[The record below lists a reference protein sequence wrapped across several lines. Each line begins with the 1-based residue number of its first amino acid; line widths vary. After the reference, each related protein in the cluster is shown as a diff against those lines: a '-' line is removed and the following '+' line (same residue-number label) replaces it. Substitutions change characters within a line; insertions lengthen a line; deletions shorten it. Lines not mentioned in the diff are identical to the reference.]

1 MGTIFAGAK
10 ERLERAYANM
20 TVSNE
25 TKEILAN
32 PKEILGVSLPI
43 RMDNGSLRTF
53 QGYRVRYNDS
63 RGPTKG
69 GIRFHPGVTLDE
81 VIALSF
87 WMTFKCSVANLPY
100 GGGKGGVIV
109 DPKKLSR
116 LELERLSRA
125 YIRAIARLIGQDRD
139 IPAPDVYTNERIM
152 GWMADE
158 YGILTGKYTPGVITG
173 KPLATGGSLGR
184 ADATGRGGF
193 YLLREAAVTLGLKPA
208 ETRIAIQGYGNAGH
222 HFAQLA
228 HQAGYKIVAVS
239 DSKGGI
245 INPKGFDPAELWA
258 QKEKITVNDGVY
270 TTGSV
275 TDLKKYDKITNAQL
289 LELDVELLV
298 PSALENVITVENA
311 ARINARN
318 IIELANGPVTP
329 DADAILEKKG
339 IYIIPDILANAGG
352 VTVSYFEWVQN
363 RQGYYW
369 PEEEVHQKLEKR
381 LVPEYKKIH
390 ALHQNKKVDMR
401 TAAYMHAL
409 TRLSEAI
416 DSHGTQAYFTAQG

>member
-10 ERLERAYANM
+10 ERLERAYAKM
-20 TVSNE
+20 EVSNE
-25 TKEILAN
+25 TQEILAN

-43 RMDNGSLRTF
+43 RMDDGSLRTF
-53 QGYRVRYNDS
+53 QGYRVRFNDS

-87 WMTFKCSVANLPY
+87 WMTFKCAVANLPY

-109 DPKKLSR
+109 DPKQLSR

-125 YIRAIARLIGQDRD
+125 YIRAIARFIGPDRD
-139 IPAPDVYTNERIM
+139 IPAPDVYTNDRIM

-158 YGILTGKYTPGVITG
+158 YGILTGKYSPAVITG

-184 ADATGRGGF
+184 GDATGRGGF
-193 YLLREAAVTLGLKPA
+193 YLLREAALTLGLKPA
-208 ETRIAIQGYGNAGH
+208 DTRIAIQGYGNAGH

-228 HQAGYKIVAVS
+228 YAAGYKIVAVS

-245 INPKGFDPAELWA
+245 INPKGFDPELLQK
-258 QKEKITVNDGVY
+258 QKEKVTVNEGY
-270 TTGSV
+270 YSSGSV
-275 TDLKKYDKITNAQL
+275 TDLKEYDRITNEQL

-298 PSALENVITVENA
+298 PAALENVITPANA
-311 ARINARN
+311 PRIKAKN
-318 IIELANGPVTP
+318 ILELANGPVTP
-329 DADAILEKKG
+329 DADVILEQKG

-369 PEEEVHQKLEKR
+369 TEAEVHEKLEKR

-390 ALHQNKKVDMR
+390 ALHQNMKVDMR

-409 TRLSEAI
+409 KRIAEAI
-416 DSHGTQAYFTAQG
+416 DSHGTQAYFSEQA